1 MTTLA
6 RALERWFGIILAM
19 IILSALLPRG
29 VHNSVSH
36 AAISDGWWLAD
47 GYGLLLEIGG
57 DTLRA
62 FEVTSLS
69 CLPSWSGRHTANDVI
84 SPGRT
89 FTGDA
94 GTVHLSAGT
103 NAESMRM
110 RRDGTVSDIVLRRI
124 SPQSKR
130 CIEVPENIP
139 QANYAIFWQTFAEQ
153 YPFFE
158 LRHIDWRAMDDK
170 WRPQVTLATTPLDL
184 FRIFRKMIEPLQ
196 DAHTGLVAPDIHQV
210 FDGTRDDPNHSNET
224 DWKKVNEIIESRYLF
239 GNLKSFCRGHLQ
251 FGVLGGAIGYF
262 QVTAFFGYV
271 DTERYGDAL
280 EALKLALDTV
290 FSQSGKLIGLV
301 IDLRLNRG
309 GDDALG
315 LEIASRLANKRYL
328 AYAKAARLDPQNPRL
343 FTVPQQVWVVPSTRP
358 GFRGGVV
365 LLIGPDTVSA
375 GETFTMA
382 LMGRDPHVTRVGLNT
397 QGVFSDVL
405 SRRLPNGWRFR
416 LPNEIY
422 FASDGRS
429 YDGLGVPPEIRIA
442 IYSKDD
448 FKRGRDSA
456 LEGALKIINSS
467 DGGLRKSQSAK
478 LKAFSGR

>member
-1 MTTLA
+1 
-6 RALERWFGIILAM
+6 M
-19 IILSALLPRG
+19 IILSALLPAS
-29 VHNSVSH
+29 VHNSISH
-36 AAISDGWWLAD
+36 AAMTDGWWLSD
-47 GYGLLLEIGG
+47 GYGLLLEIDG

-69 CLPSWSGRHTANDVI
+69 CLPSWSGSRTANDVN
-84 SPGRT
+84 SPEMA

-94 GTVHLSAGT
+94 GTVRLSAGT

-110 RRDGTVSDIVLRRI
+110 HRDGTVSDIVLRRI
-124 SPQSKR
+124 STRSKW
-130 CIEVPENIP
+130 CTEAAENVP

-158 LRHIDWRAMDDK
+158 LRHVDWRAMDDK

-196 DAHTGLVAPDIHQV
+196 DAHTGLVAPDIHQF
-210 FDGTRDDPNHSNET
+210 FDGKRADANHLNET

-251 FGVLGGAIGYF
+251 FGVLGGAIGYL
-262 QVTAFFGYV
+262 QLTAFFGYV
-271 DTERYGDAL
+271 DTEKYGDAL
-280 EALKLALDTV
+280 EALKLALDTI

-301 IDLRLNRG
+301 IDLRLNKG

-315 LEIASRLANKRYL
+315 LEIASRLANGRYL
-328 AYAKAARLDPQNPRL
+328 AYAKAARLDPQDPRL
-343 FTVPQQVWVVPSTRP
+343 FTVPQQVWVVPSTRS
-358 GFRGGVV
+358 GFRGRVV

-382 LMGRDPHVTRVGLNT
+382 LMGRDPHVTLVGLNT

-422 FASDGRS
+422 FASDGKS
-429 YDGLGVPPEIRIA
+429 FDGLGVPPEIHMA
-442 IYSKDD
+442 IFSKDD

-456 LEGALKIINSS
+456 LEAALKIINPS
-467 DGGLRKSQSAK
+467 DGGLRKSPQTKSK
-478 LKAFSGR
+478 ESSGK